1 MGAVAALFAGIAV
14 LILVAVV
21 ELEGNLGAVV
31 QVGHADAL
39 DDALHL
45 EIIGLQQGPELFLG
59 QGGALGRG
67 LEHLVAHVHARYP
80 EWPPAFPRR

>member
-45 EIIGLQQGPELFLG
+45 EIIVEGCLFASHCKSGSL
-59 QGGALGRG
+59 
-67 LEHLVAHVHARYP
+67 
-80 EWPPAFPRR
+80 